1 VNICFNLGITV
12 NSKTIVIK
20 LGTSML
26 TSGTKYLDSAHMIE
40 VVRAIAELEQQG
52 HHVVVV
58 TSGAMAAG
66 REALNFPQLPKT
78 IAYKQML
85 ASVGQTYLMNRW
97 QKLFEIYKL
106 HIGQLLLTRAD
117 LEDRERFLNAK
128 DALCALISEGI
139 IPVINEN
146 DAVATSE
153 IKVGDNDNLSA
164 RVAILADADL
174 LILLTDQK
182 GLFTA
187 DPRNNPEAKLLERV
201 TEIDDDIK
209 ALAGGSISGLG
220 TGGMATKLQAAEI
233 ANRSGVEVVIASG
246 VNPSILIDIVSGTFV
261 GTTFEAKNSP
271 LESKK
276 AWLLS
281 GPMPIGSII
290 VDKGAITA
298 LVSNGASLLP
308 KGIVGIEGEFL
319 RGEVVRI
326 TDVEGHYVARGITRY
341 SSVELQQIARHNSE
355 EIVEILGY
363 GHGHVAVH
371 RDDLVLV

>member
-1 VNICFNLGITV
+1 M